1 MIAIGVPTVGEPSWA
16 FVESLLRLRTP
27 NGGYR
32 LLRRGPL
39 GVDVARN
46 MLVRDFLATDAQWLL
61 MVDSDA
67 VLHGE
72 TLMRLLSWERP
83 VVSALA
89 FSRYGPLMPTVY
101 RDRDPGRDAF
111 WRVRLDVVR
120 AFADQHRELYSSL
133 PVVVEPR
140 PEDALYQVD
149 RTGCHCVLLR
159 RDVLEA
165 IPAPWFVAD
174 PDKHNREDFYFYEQ
188 VERAGFEVYVDLS
201 CMASHLYGAR
211 PLAMLDHSVWDA
223 AAIYAPATTAEA
235 AAERSEET

>member
-1 MIAIGVPTVGEPSWA
+1 MIAIGVPTVGEPSWP

-27 NGGYR
+27 AGGYR

-67 VLHGE
+67 VLHAE
-72 TLMRLLSWERP
+72 TLMRLLSWEQP

-89 FSRYGPLMPTVY
+89 FSRYGPCLPTVY
-101 RDRDPGRDAF
+101 RERDPNRENF
-111 WRVRLDVVR
+111 WRVQLEDVR
-120 AFADQHRELYSSL
+120 AFADQHQELFSSL

-140 PEDALYQVD
+140 PDNALYRVD

-174 PDKHNREDFYFYEQ
+174 PDKHNREDFHFYEQ
-188 VERAGFEVYVDLS
+188 VERARFEVYVDLS

-211 PLAMLDHSVWDA
+211 PLAMLDHMVWDA
-223 AAIYAPATTAEA
+223 SSVYAPEKTDDA
-235 AAERSEET
+235 AGRGEEN